1 VPGVADVDASGV
13 EVSGISVGR
22 DKPGLVGGKV
32 EVTKIDLVGA
42 GASSEILMQE
52 PRLRLVRRIN
62 IHRISIQVFFI
73 KGILLGKY

>member
-1 VPGVADVDASGV
+1 MPGVADVDASDV

-52 PRLRLVRRIN
+52 PRLKLVRRIN